1 MIKFIL
7 ASLLCLH
14 LSLAL
19 EITETSGEVQFQQ
32 GTSDSI
38 FCQADAALN
47 YCTWMIGENECLISK
62 GQETSC
68 EGYDNIRGVIEDGK
82 CSLNFDG
89 PTRENV
95 GTYSCLLY
103 AGRENSEGMK
113 CDIIVLQK
121 IKYRISPK

>member
-19 EITETSGEVQFQQ
+19 EITETSESVQFEQ
-32 GTSDSI
+32 GTSGSI
-38 FCQADAALN
+38 FCHADSTID
-47 YCTWMIGENECLISK
+47 YCTWKKDEVECLINK

-68 EGYDNIRGVIEDGK
+68 VDLGNARGIIEDGK

-89 PTRENV
+89 PIRGDA
-95 GTYSCLLY
+95 GTYQCILI
-103 AGRENSEGMK
+103 AEKEIQEGK
-113 CDIIVLQK
+113 SS
-121 IKYRISPK
+121 KY